1 MLSTLNTYTFK
12 LLKFLVPLLRHQISK
27 DFTLK
32 VNFEFV
38 KIICEKDADLFMASL
53 DINSPFMKSSIF
65 VWISYSKVIV
75 AFMALTKKQ
84 IMRSYVIIK
93 LND

>member
-84 IMRSYVIIK
+84 IMCSYVIIK

>member
-1 MLSTLNTYTFK
+1 MYWSSKINKPFFDSFPKLKPMLSTLNTYTFK

-65 VWISYSKVIV
+65 V
-75 AFMALTKKQ
+75 
-84 IMRSYVIIK
+84 
-93 LND
+93 

>member
-12 LLKFLVPLLRHQISK
+12 LLKFLVPLLWHQISK